1 MATVHRQRPSLWYAL
16 PAFTFFGL
24 FAALPMVLV
33 LYLSLTSWGGLET
46 PEFIGLDNW
55 ARLLTD
61 SAARESLVRTMVF
74 VVLAWALQTPVA
86 LLIGVWSAGS
96 QRNRAILSALF
107 FVPLLLSTAAIALLW
122 QALLNPNFGLPQI
135 AEWLGQVQ
143 FLGDPDIAL
152 YTVVFV
158 VSWQYI
164 PFHALLYQG
173 AARNIPASLYEAA
186 TIDGAS
192 RFGRFRTI
200 TLPQLRYTV
209 VTSSILMVVG
219 SLTTFD
225 TVLILTGGGPGT
237 ATRIAPLY
245 MYDTGFVA
253 FEMGYAST
261 IAVLLLV
268 FGTTI
273 SLIMMRVSRF
283 REMQSQQEGQ

>member
-1 MATVHRQRPSLWYAL
+1 MSTHVHQRPSLWYAL

-33 LYLSLTSWGGLET
+33 LYLSLTSWRGLET
-46 PEFIGLDNW
+46 PEFLGLDNW

-61 SAARESLVRTMVF
+61 TAARDSLVRTVLF
-74 VVLAWALQTPVA
+74 TVLAWAVQTPVA

-96 QRNRAILSALF
+96 QRNRAVLGATF

-122 QALLNPNFGLPQI
+122 QSLLNPNFGIPQ
-135 AEWLGQVQ
+135 AFGALSQLQ

-158 VSWQYI
+158 LSWQYI

-173 AARNIPASLYEAA
+173 AARNIPVTMYDAA
-186 TIDGAS
+186 IIDGAS
-192 RFGRFRTI
+192 RFGRFRFI

-209 VTSSILMVVG
+209 VTSSVLMIVG
-219 SLTTFD
+219 TLTTFD

-268 FGTTI
+268 FGTAV
-273 SLIMMRVSRF
+273 SLLLMRVTKF